1 MIHSWVTTDPNL
13 TTANEIMEKI
23 NTEITTLQEEQT
35 WLKRI
40 EKEICSELKKLDQ
53 DSTHSIQFN
62 SIQEKHDK
70 ELDLLI
76 ECQICMEEVGTFC
89 DIINYLKEML
99 NNSILLFK
107 WVPLIALVNEYFVV
121 WR

>member
-107 WVPLIALVNEYFVV
+107 
-121 WR
+121 